1 MKEKLALIAARI
13 REPSTLAG
21 LSVLGVLLGLPPG
34 TLDAVAQVL
43 AGAVAVGAIML
54 PEGK

>member
-21 LSVLGVLLGLPPG
+21 LSVLGVLFGLPPG
-34 TLDAVAQVL
+34 VLDAAAQVL
-43 AGAVAVGAIML
+43 AGAVAIGAIVL

>member
-13 REPSTLAG
+13 REPSTVAG
-21 LSVLGVLLGLPPG
+21 LSVLGLLLGLPPG
-34 TLDAVAQVL
+34 VVDAAAQLV
-43 AGAVAVGAIML
+43 AGALAVGAILL